1 MKRFSKSAST
11 TLSIALV
18 LSAISGCQ
26 LLPDSSNSPFNR
38 RLAEI
43 WPTTGQSAPSSAQ
56 SSDPGTTKTADQT
69 SLSTTATNHQSATK
83 NTQRTT
89 AERSTPP
96 IIEIKSATPELIDV
110 SVRDMPARDFFLT
123 LVDGSDRNLVVHP
136 LVEGNV
142 SLQLNQVTL
151 EQVLQTVRQVYGY
164 EFQKAGNIVQVLPAR
179 MATRIFAIDYLNVT
193 RSGNSQTRV
202 SSGQLTES
210 TSTSSAGD
218 SNDDDTEV
226 NSESAEEVSG
236 SQVTTSSSTDFW
248 TILEQTLKLI
258 VGTEQGRQVVINPD
272 VGVAVISAMPGELRE
287 VEHYLHTIQKIAQR
301 QVILEAKIIE
311 VELANGFRSG
321 INWSAL
327 LELGSNTVVIG
338 QTGGGTL
345 LGNGTGL
352 SDIAANS
359 GNLNP
364 ASPVAVDGTATSAF
378 GGALTAALNLGDFQA
393 FIELLQL
400 QGEVQVLSSPRIAT
414 INNQKAVIKVG
425 TDEFFVT
432 DVSTDT
438 SNNNGGSNQSVEV
451 ELTPFFSGV
460 ALDVIPQIDADGTV
474 VLHIHPTVSEVSEKI
489 KQIDVS
495 SSSQLSVPLALSNVR
510 ESDTIVRARSGEV
523 IVIGGLMSSLQ
534 KSIEAGTPGLSD
546 LPWFG
551 KFFKHQGKA
560 FQRSELVILLRPMIA
575 NNRAM
580 GSNNHHFQGWND
592 GWSSTGELLSNSM
605 PGQF

>member
-123 LVDGSDRNLVVHP
+123 LVDGTDRNLVVHP

-164 EFQKAGNIVQVLPAR
+164 EFQKAGNIIQVLPAR

>member
-11 TLSIALV
+11 TLTIALA

-56 SSDPGTTKTADQT
+56 SSDPGTTKTADQS

-89 AERSTPP
+89 AERSTQP

-164 EFQKAGNIVQVLPAR
+164 EFQKAGNIIQVLPAR

-218 SNDDDTEV
+218 SDDDDTEV

-352 SDIAANS
+352 SDIATNS

-592 GWSSTGELLSNSM
+592 GWSPTGELLSNSM